1 MRKGDGRM
9 VENKPTKKQKKIKL
23 PWTTGTSSL
32 LVGTHNAAAVWQFP
46 TKLGLPWAVVSP
58 IPPVPSH
65 VDFNLFQKFK
75 EYLGPGSRIQT
86 LH

>member
-1 MRKGDGRM
+1 MGGWWKTNQPKNKKKSSFRGRRG
-9 VENKPTKKQKKIKL
+9 P
-23 PWTTGTSSL
+23 SSL
-32 LVGTHNAAAVWQFP
+32 LVGTQNAAAVWQFP
-46 TKLGLPWAVVSP
+46 TKLGLPWAAVSP

-65 VDFNLFQKFK
+65 IDFNLFQKFK